1 MATFLHSSMYL
12 TNICLIGMGLGNVQL
27 LEAWSWPRVA
37 HSLGKKRMQMIGQQ
51 VAMWQVP

>member
-12 TNICLIGMGLGNVQL
+12 TNICLMGMGLGNVQL

-51 VAMWQVP
+51 VAM